1 MLIVYLLLLHRDTIQ
16 KLQLGGNT
24 FIANDK
30 VVVQLFIFRLRE
42 FYILAN
48 RSYVLNCKWIH
59 SHIGNPHL
67 GTTAFKINSKSLIS
81 DFETNSLSH
90 LSVTTSLNIALF
102 LLIVEHAS
110 V

>member
-1 MLIVYLLLLHRDTIQ
+1 MDPFTYR
-16 KLQLGGNT
+16 K
-24 FIANDK
+24 
-30 VVVQLFIFRLRE
+30 
-42 FYILAN
+42 
-48 RSYVLNCKWIH
+48 
-59 SHIGNPHL
+59 P
-67 GTTAFKINSKSLIS
+67 TAFKINSKLLIS